1 MILKKNNFMKK
12 SSEKENKKVQT
23 DKQFDDNEVREGKAD
38 NSISSEGN
46 NKSVYPNKSTEDK
59 QFKNQPEFIDRNGET
74 KDKS

>member
-1 MILKKNNFMKK
+1 MKK

-38 NSISSEGN
+38 NSISREKN
-46 NKSVYPNKSTEDK
+46 NKSAYPYKSTEDK
-59 QFKNQPEFIDRNGET
+59 QFKNQPEFIDRNAES